1 MTADAL
7 RGFSTR
13 TTPQTQPAG
22 NATVPNAAG
31 GHGFAVDD
39 LVQLKR
45 FLVLGVTGGTYYTSG
60 PDLARQSA
68 DVVTRMA
75 RSDARTL
82 VDTIVEVSLAGRA
95 PKQNPAIFAL
105 ALAAAEAD
113 EAGRVYALQALPKVC
128 RTTTHLNIFATYVE
142 QFRGWGRGLRRYI
155 GAWYNAKD
163 IDKLTYQLLK
173 YRQREGWR
181 HADLLALSHPQPD
194 DQVRD
199 NLYRYVV
206 DTMAD
211 GGPRD
216 RRRINLISR
225 THRDRAAG
233 VQVLTPEAAGT
244 LDARLR
250 TKRPRN
256 VNGGQPLADFIAGL
270 DHRPL
275 PANTYSVPE
284 WSSER
289 VGVLPD
295 LVGAYEQ
302 VQNASAQDA
311 AALIDMYDLSWEML
325 PDRLINQQVVW
336 EAMLAKGVPPTA
348 LIKQLPRLTR
358 LGLTTGDTGRTIVG
372 QLTDVQR
379 LKWGRVHPI
388 NLLVA
393 QRTYASG
400 RSARGDSTWPPTPNV
415 IDALHD
421 GFYLSFDAVE
431 PAGKRTLN
439 AVDVSSSMSF
449 NAAGGLPLKALEVA
463 GALALVMGSTEPEV
477 IHIGF
482 NISAWPLSISKR
494 QRLDDVL
501 TYMRHQPNGGTDC
514 AAPILWAL
522 QNRQVVDT
530 FTLLTDEES
539 WAGSQHPFQALRLY
553 RERMNPNAK
562 MVAVSMTPK
571 GYSIIDPQDAGCCH
585 VVGMDTNVPQM
596 ITDFSAGRI

>member
-7 RGFSTR
+7 RGVSTR

-31 GHGFAVDD
+31 GYSFAVDD

-45 FLVLGVTGGTYYTSG
+45 FLILGVTGGTYYTSG
-60 PDLARQSA
+60 PELARQSA

-82 VDTIVEVSLAGRA
+82 VDTIVEVSQAGRA

-155 GAWYNAKD
+155 GGWYNAKD
-163 IDKLTYQLLK
+163 LDKLTYQLLK

-194 DQVRD
+194 DQIRD

-206 DTMAD
+206 DTMA
-211 GGPRD
+211 GTRD
-216 RRRINLISR
+216 ARKMDFIRR
-225 THRDRAAG
+225 THRDRADG

-244 LDARLR
+244 LDATLR
-250 TKRPRN
+250 GKGPRN

-275 PANTYSVPE
+275 SANTYSVPG
-284 WSSER
+284 WSSDR

-302 VQNASAQDA
+302 VQNASAKDA
-311 AALIDMYDLSWEML
+311 AALIGMYDLSWEML
-325 PDRLINQQVVW
+325 PDRLMNQEVVW

-348 LIKQLPRLTR
+348 LIRQLPRLTR
-358 LGLTTGDTGRTIVG
+358 LGLTTGATGRTIVG
-372 QLTDVQR
+372 QLTDVES
-379 LKWGRVHPI
+379 LKRGRVHPI

-400 RSARGDSTWPPTPNV
+400 RSARGDSTWSPTPNV

-421 GFYLSFDAVE
+421 GFYLAFDAVE
-431 PAGKRTLN
+431 PAGKRTLI
-439 AVDVSSSMSF
+439 ASDVSRSMTW

-463 GALALVMGSTEPEV
+463 GALALVMGSTEPDV
-477 IHIGF
+477 IQIGF

-501 TYMRHQPNGGTDC
+501 HYMTQQPNGGTDC

-530 FTLLTDEES
+530 FVLLTDEES

-553 RERMNPNAK
+553 REQMNPNAK
-562 MVAVSMTPK
+562 MATASMTPK
-571 GYSIIDPQDAGCCH
+571 GYSIIDPQDPGSMH
-585 VVGMDTNVPQM
+585 VIGMDTNVPQM

>member
-7 RGFSTR
+7 RGVSTR
-13 TTPQTQPAG
+13 TTPQTEPAG

-31 GHGFAVDD
+31 GYSFAVDD

-60 PDLARQSA
+60 PELARQSA

-75 RSDARTL
+75 RTDARTL
-82 VDTIVEVSLAGRA
+82 VDTIVEVSLGGRA

-105 ALAAAEAD
+105 ALTAAEAD
-113 EAGRVYALQALPKVC
+113 KDGRMYALQSLPKVC
-128 RTTTHLNIFATYVE
+128 RTSTHLYLFAGYVE
-142 QFRGWGRGLRRYI
+142 QFRGWGRGLRQHIAR
-155 GAWYNAKD
+155 WYNGKD
-163 IDKLTYQLLK
+163 LDKLTYQILK

-181 HADLLALSHPQPD
+181 HADLLALCHARPD
-194 DQVRD
+194 EQVRD

-206 DTMAD
+206 DTMA
-211 GGPRD
+211 GTRD
-216 RRRINLISR
+216 AERVGKITER
-225 THRDRAAG
+225 HRA
-233 VQVLTPEAAGT
+233 
-244 LDARLR
+244 
-250 TKRPRN
+250 
-256 VNGGQPLADFIAGL
+256 
-270 DHRPL
+270 H
-275 PANTYSVPE
+275 YSVPE
-284 WSSER
+284 WSSDR
-289 VGVLPD
+289 VGILPD

-302 VQNASAQDA
+302 VQNASPKDA
-311 AALIDMYDLSWEML
+311 AALIGMYDLSWEML
-325 PDRLINQQVVW
+325 PDRLMNQQVVW

-348 LIKQLPRLTR
+348 LIRQLPRLTR

-372 QLTDVQR
+372 QLTDVAS
-379 LKWGRVHPI
+379 LKRGRVHPI

-400 RSARGDSTWPPTPNV
+400 RSARGDSTWSPTPNV

-421 GFYLSFDAVE
+421 GFYLAFDAVE
-431 PAGKRTLN
+431 PAGKRTLI
-439 AVDVSSSMSF
+439 ASDVSRSMTW

-463 GALALVMGSTEPEV
+463 GALALVMGSTEPDV
-477 IHIGF
+477 IQIGF

-501 TYMRHQPNGGTDC
+501 TYMTQQPNGGTDC
-514 AAPILWAL
+514 AAPIAWAL

-530 FTLLTDEES
+530 FVMLSDEES

-562 MVAVSMTPK
+562 MVAASMTPK
-571 GYSIIDPQDAGCCH
+571 GYSIIDPQDAGSIH
-585 VVGMDTNVPQM
+585 VVGFDTTVPQM